1 MDPFSLMLGG
11 LTVLVL
17 AGLALVIQSWLV
29 RHNRGIQAHSKVR
42 SGAPSP
48 PSAVKYQRPAIL
60 QRPSKPPL
68 AVSTKSSGPA
78 MPISVAMI
86 YTKAD
91 GTTRERQLTIYGRNI
106 RDGSTH
112 SLNCREPVD
121 RTTKKFLLKGI
132 SRLEIPDHFQ
142 PLVLTTPEAIKNW
155 LEKWIPEHSGHP
167 VFAQP
172 RLKDS
177 EISEPNSRPSV
188 PPLPPPPVPL
198 VPAQA
203 TPLSLAALLPE
214 GARGFA
220 VFDLETTGRNTS
232 QCMIVEVGLVC
243 VDISGRITE
252 VWETLVNPGCGI
264 PAYAT
269 EIHKIQDQDVCG
281 APSFAQLAALLAAKL
296 DRHVLVAH
304 NLNFDL
310 PILERHFREHSE
322 VQIDLGK
329 GFCTLKGFKGN
340 PANNFKKK
348 LSDLCSFYE
357 IVFDNNSAHTAIGDV
372 LPLAKALIKGL
383 PYLNPPATVVT
394 VRSCLNLQ
402 VPVRPWTRKIVS
414 SNTGTSWVTTN
425 FKLEPGMIF
434 ATTGEKSQQVDTPI
448 RRAQAHA
455 ETFGLKYI
463 KVNKFAKNSPP
474 DFLLSTGLKLVNTK
488 MREARER
495 RIPIVLSHNINTLKN
510 LETPIEAWL
519 DNISNTKS
527 S

>member
-1 MDPFSLMLGG
+1 MDPFSLLLGG
-11 LTVLVL
+11 LTVLVVG
-17 AGLALVIQSWLV
+17 GLALLIRSWLV
-29 RHNRGIQAHSKVR
+29 RHKRGFQAHSEVR
-42 SGAPSP
+42 SGPAAP
-48 PSAVKYQRPAIL
+48 PSAVKYERPATL

-78 MPISVAMI
+78 MPVSVSMI
-86 YTKAD
+86 YTKVD

-106 RDGSTH
+106 RNGSTH
-112 SLNCREPVD
+112 SLNCREHDD
-121 RTTKKFLLKGI
+121 RTTKQFLLKGI
-132 SRLEIPDHFQ
+132 GRLEIPDQFL

-155 LEKWIPEHSGHP
+155 LEKWIPEHSGTP
-167 VFAQP
+167 VVAHS

-177 EISEPNSRPSV
+177 ENSESNSQPSV

-198 VPAQA
+198 VPAQV

-232 QCMIVEVGLVC
+232 ECMIVEVALVC
-243 VDISGRITE
+243 VDSSGRITE
-252 VWETLVNPGCGI
+252 VWETLVNPGCRI
-264 PAYAT
+264 PADST
-269 EIHKIQDQDVCG
+269 KIHKIQDQDVSG
-281 APSFAQLAALLAAKL
+281 APSFGQLSALMAAKL

-310 PILERHFREHSE
+310 PILDRHFREHSE
-322 VQIDLGK
+322 VQIDLGN

-383 PYLNPPATVVT
+383 PYLSPPATIAT
-394 VRSCLNLQ
+394 VQSSLNLQ
-402 VPVRPWTRKIVS
+402 APVRSWTRKIVS
-414 SNTGTSWVTTN
+414 SNTETSWVTTD
-425 FKLEPGMIF
+425 FQLKLGMVF
-434 ATTGEKSQQVDTPI
+434 ATTGPKSQQVDTPI

-455 ETFGLKYI
+455 EALGLRYI

-474 DFLLSTGLKLVNTK
+474 DFLLSTSIDLVNAK
-488 MREARER
+488 MREAREM
-495 RIPIVLSHNINTLKN
+495 RIPIVLAHNINNHKS
-510 LETPIEAWL
+510 LESPIETWL
-519 DNISNTKS
+519 GNLP
-527 S
+527 